1 MILVLRLLPFLTG
14 LAVAGL
20 FAWQRVH
27 PTVYPWAV
35 IVAVTLVIGVSLI
48 LAWRR
53 GSLRDLSEKMAPTI
67 VVVLALGFGLLL
79 SEGRL
84 ANMMVVILAGVCSF
98 TALELLFLYVFH
110 PASYPVNGL
119 SRLNIAFVPLA
130 AWYTA
135 STSVGLLTFLHTP
148 RVWHV
153 VLLTIMGA
161 VLFRTTGHPGASPAQ
176 NRVWMLIGAATGLHV
191 GWVSITLPLSMPIH
205 GALAAIVFASVLR
218 VRRYLYDPRPSR
230 RVAWGE
236 SVAACILLISVLATA
251 QWL

>member
-27 PTVYPWAV
+27 PSVYPWAV
-35 IVAVTLVIGVSLI
+35 VVRCRTCGRRVA
-48 LAWRR
+48 
-53 GSLRDLSEKMAPTI
+53 GSCVASRIIARSSEKMTPTI

-84 ANMMVVILAGVCSF
+84 ANIAVVVLAGICSF
-98 TALELLFLYVFH
+98 MALELLFLYAFH

-153 VLLTIMGA
+153 VLLTVMGA
-161 VLFRTTGHPGASPAQ
+161 MLFRTTGHPGASAAQ
-176 NRVWMLIGAATGLHV
+176 NRIWMLIGAATGLHV
-191 GWVSITLPLSMPIH
+191 GWGEPHASAQHADSRRRLLRSSSLPCSASVDISMIRVHH
-205 GALAAIVFASVLR
+205 GA
-218 VRRYLYDPRPSR
+218 
-230 RVAWGE
+230 
-236 SVAACILLISVLATA
+236 
-251 QWL
+251 

>member
-1 MILVLRLLPFLTG
+1 MILILRLLPMLTG

-35 IVAVTLVIGVSLI
+35 VLAAAMVIGVSLI
-48 LAWRR
+48 LAWRK
-53 GSLRDLSEKMAPTI
+53 GSLRDLSEKMAPTVI
-67 VVVLALGFGLLL
+67 AVISLGFGLLL

-84 ANMMVVILAGVCSF
+84 ANIAVVTLAGVCTF
-98 TALELLFLYVFH
+98 TALELLFVYVFH

-119 SRLNIAFVPLA
+119 SRLNIAFVPLS
-130 AWYTA
+130 AWYA
-135 STSVGLLTFLHTP
+135 AATSVGLLTFLHTP

-153 VLLTIMGA
+153 VLLTVMGA
-161 VLFRTTGHPGASPAQ
+161 ILFRTTGHPGASAAQ

-191 GWVSITLPLSMPIH
+191 GWVSLTLPLSMPIH
-205 GALAAIVFASVLR
+205 GAFAALVFASVLR

-230 RVAWGE
+230 RAAWGE
-236 SVAACILLISVLATA
+236 SIGACILLISVLATA